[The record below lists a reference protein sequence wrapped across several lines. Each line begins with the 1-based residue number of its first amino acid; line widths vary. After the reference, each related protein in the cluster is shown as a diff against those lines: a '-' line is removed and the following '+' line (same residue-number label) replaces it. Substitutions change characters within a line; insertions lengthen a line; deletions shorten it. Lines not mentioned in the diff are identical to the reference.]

1 MTWSG
6 KCKSEVTAGTRIRK
20 YNLRTRSVN
29 EFFSVRA
36 GKHKLGARVGK
47 SKFGQGPV
55 NTNLRPELVNAN

>member
-1 MTWSG
+1 MVNANRRSRPGPGLENTIYG
-6 KCKSEVTAGTRIRK
+6 PG
-20 YNLRTRSVN
+20 SVN